1 MARFDDKVILV
12 SGGARGQGEAEA
24 RLFAREGARVV
35 IGDIRDAEGRALAAE
50 IGTTA
55 VFHALDVTSEVSWCA
70 AIDGIERAFGRL
82 DVLVNNAGVF
92 YRTPLETS
100 SVADYM
106 RICEINQLGTFL
118 GMKCAVRLMK
128 ATGGA
133 IVNISSVAGLRGA
146 SGYSAYVASKFAV
159 RGMTKVAA
167 IEFAPYNIRV
177 NSVHPGIIDTA
188 MIRDV
193 QNATSVDAFVAG
205 QLVSRAGTAEEVA
218 EMVAYLASSQAAFV
232 TGAEFV
238 CDGGVMTGSRDRS

>member
-1 MARFDDKVILV
+1 MARFDGKVVLV

-50 IGTTA
+50 IGEA
-55 VFHALDVTSEVSWCA
+55 AMFHALDVTSEVSWSA

-92 YRTPLETS
+92 YRTPLETAS
-100 SVADYM
+100 AADFM
-106 RICEINQLGTFL
+106 RICEINQLGVFL
-118 GMKCAVRLMK
+118 GMKCAVRLLK

-133 IVNISSVAGLRGA
+133 IVNISSVAGLRGSA
-146 SGYSAYVASKFAV
+146 GYAAYVASKFAV

-167 IEFAPYNIRV
+167 IEFAPYDIRV
-177 NSVHPGIIDTA
+177 NSVHPGLIDTA

-193 QNATSVDAFVAG
+193 RGQSSVDAIVAG

-218 EMVAYLASSQAAFV
+218 EMVAFLASSQSAFV

-238 CDGGVMTGSRDRS
+238 CDGGLTTGNRDHS